1 MFTLENTGF
10 SPDQRSLVAFRLAQ
24 LLDVGV
30 FKEFVQLPFSV
41 RGITGGK
48 QVIDDDEIGGCAIG
62 LEIDGASGLDGACLE
77 LTLALEKPC
86 LVYMADVLNVFLRH
100 VRFAVAPRH
109 GQSDGSG

>member
-1 MFTLENTGF
+1 M
-10 SPDQRSLVAFRLAQ
+10 
-24 LLDVGV
+24 
-30 FKEFVQLPFSV
+30 
-41 RGITGGK
+41 
-48 QVIDDDEIGGCAIG
+48 DDDKVGGGAIR
-62 LEIDGASGLDGACLE
+62 LEIDGASGLDGACFQ